1 LQFVTEETFMGDMD
15 IGDMFHNFM
24 LHERVQVLAGID
36 LTSFYPAE
44 LTGEV
49 RFLWERWKR
58 SAMGLKNSPYNTI
71 QGVLFAEEV
80 IRGDH
85 LNKKNVFRWDAV
97 RLNLP
102 GSPTYMPHLSWVSKI
117 RSHDGRVACDFLTYV
132 DDTRSCGNSWQEARR
147 ASRKVAATL
156 NWLGIQDTERKRRDP
171 CQDPGPWAG
180 SVIHVS
186 EQGTIS
192 VLVTQERW
200 EKARTVVLWIKEAM
214 EQEDV
219 IEFKTLESYR
229 GFLVY
234 VSRTYPMITPYL
246 KGIHLSLDSWR
257 VGRAADGWKLTTAK
271 AASMAGQK
279 DWLDSPVDPK
289 APKYVRWVPR
299 LKGDMEALCLFTA
312 ATQPPKRAVRP
323 ARDSTVVYSFGDASG
338 SRFGGSWF
346 DGNDV
351 AYRSGQWTD
360 QYASQSSNYRE
371 LANLVLTLEQA
382 HSDGTL
388 KNSKVFIF
396 TDNSTAESTF
406 FRGTS
411 SSKTLFELILRLQ
424 FIHMHGE
431 VIVHFIHVAG
441 KRMIKQG
448 TDGLSR
454 GTREGVLS
462 GDEFLTHVPLHLGA
476 IKRQPTELQ
485 EWVESWYSIVQ
496 TPDWLTQMT
505 GFLGVTGQ
513 ILVSGRQP
521 RRRPTPL

>member
-1 LQFVTEETFMGDMD
+1 
-15 IGDMFHNFM
+15 
-24 LHERVQVLAGID
+24 
-36 LTSFYPAE
+36 
-44 LTGEV
+44 
-49 RFLWERWKR
+49 
-58 SAMGLKNSPYNTI
+58 
-71 QGVLFAEEV
+71 
-80 IRGDH
+80 
-85 LNKKNVFRWDAV
+85 
-97 RLNLP
+97 
-102 GSPTYMPHLSWVSKI
+102 
-117 RSHDGRVACDFLTYV
+117 
-132 DDTRSCGNSWQEARR
+132 
-147 ASRKVAATL
+147 
-156 NWLGIQDTERKRRDP
+156 
-171 CQDPGPWAG
+171 
-180 SVIHVS
+180 VIHVS

-346 DGNDV
+346 DGNDA

>member
-1 LQFVTEETFMGDMD
+1 
-15 IGDMFHNFM
+15 
-24 LHERVQVLAGID
+24 
-36 LTSFYPAE
+36 
-44 LTGEV
+44 
-49 RFLWERWKR
+49 
-58 SAMGLKNSPYNTI
+58 
-71 QGVLFAEEV
+71 
-80 IRGDH
+80 
-85 LNKKNVFRWDAV
+85 
-97 RLNLP
+97 
-102 GSPTYMPHLSWVSKI
+102 
-117 RSHDGRVACDFLTYV
+117 
-132 DDTRSCGNSWQEARR
+132 
-147 ASRKVAATL
+147 
-156 NWLGIQDTERKRRDP
+156 
-171 CQDPGPWAG
+171 
-180 SVIHVS
+180 
-186 EQGTIS
+186 
-192 VLVTQERW
+192 
-200 EKARTVVLWIKEAM
+200 
-214 EQEDV
+214 
-219 IEFKTLESYR
+219 
-229 GFLVY
+229 
-234 VSRTYPMITPYL
+234 
-246 KGIHLSLDSWR
+246 
-257 VGRAADGWKLTTAK
+257 
-271 AASMAGQK
+271 
-279 DWLDSPVDPK
+279 
-289 APKYVRWVPR
+289 
-299 LKGDMEALCLFTA
+299 
-312 ATQPPKRAVRP
+312 VRP

-346 DGNDV
+346 DGNDA